1 MLRALY
7 GYPMTFNPDA
17 KIDSSKVSKRGRNT
31 AIGVGGGALGV
42 IAVALIS
49 QLVGFDVGPLA
60 NMFLGGDQG
69 QVEEQDLSHCDTG
82 ADANEDVECRMVGA
96 ATSLDA
102 YWADQFAA
110 VGEPYE
116 TPGFVIF
123 EQATM
128 SGCGQASSAT
138 GPFYCP
144 PEQGI
149 YLDTGFFDQLRSQ
162 FGASGGPL
170 AEMYVVAHEWGH
182 HISNLTGVMDSISR
196 SDAGPTS
203 DSVRLELQADCYA
216 GAWAGAAST
225 QPDGSGET
233 FLQPITRQQVQDA
246 LNAAAAIGDDRIQ
259 EASGVD
265 VNPHQWTHGS
275 SEQRQRWFL
284 EGFEGGPAA
293 CDTFNTNNL

>member
-1 MLRALY
+1 
-7 GYPMTFNPDA
+7 MTFNPDA

-42 IAVALIS
+42 IAVAVIS

-60 NMFLGGDQG
+60 GMFFGGDQQG
-69 QVEEQDLSHCDTG
+69 QVQEQDLSHCGTG

-102 YWADQFAA
+102 YWEGVFARSNVA
-110 VGEPYE
+110 YA
-116 TPGFVIF
+116 TPGFVMF
-123 EQATM
+123 EGTTS
-128 SGCGQASSAT
+128 SGCGTASSAT

-144 PEQGI
+144 TEQGI

-182 HISNLTGVMDSISR
+182 HVSNITGTMDNLNLRES
-196 SDAGPTS
+196 GPTS

-216 GAWAGAAST
+216 GSWAAAAST
-225 QPDGSGET
+225 QPDGSGTT
-233 FLQPITRQQVQDA
+233 FLQPITKQQIQDA

-259 EASGVD
+259 EASGVN

-275 SEQRQRWFL
+275 SDQRQRWFL
-284 EGFEGGPAA
+284 AGFEGGPAA

>member
-1 MLRALY
+1 
-7 GYPMTFNPDA
+7 MTFNPDA

-31 AIGVGGGALGV
+31 AIGVGAGGGLVLILAL
-42 IAVALIS
+42 
-49 QLVGFDVGPLA
+49 VGPLLGVDLSA
-60 NMFLGGDQG
+60 LAPLLGGEQSQQG
-69 QVEEQDLSHCDTG
+69 AEQDLSHCDTG

-102 YWADQFAA
+102 YWAKVFADSGLSNYA
-110 VGEPYE
+110 

-123 EQATM
+123 EQSTM
-128 SGCGQASSAT
+128 SGCGQASAAT

-182 HISNLTGVMDSISR
+182 HISNIRGAMNGLNLRDS
-196 SDAGPTS
+196 GPTS

-216 GAWAGAAST
+216 GAWAVAAST
-225 QPDGSGET
+225 QPDGSGTT
-233 FLQPITRQQVQDA
+233 FLQPITRQQIQDA

-259 EASGVD
+259 EASGVN

-284 EGFEGGPAA
+284 AGFEGGPAA
-293 CDTFNTNNL
+293 CDTFSTSNL